1 MQYESTTSFIVI
13 IKQLIRSEIILGDE
27 IINIAQYIIICSTI
41 VLQCEQLLMIALF
54 CIKSFINFESS
65 KIKSLVDFNLSN

>member
-1 MQYESTTSFIVI
+1 MQCESTTSFIVT
-13 IKQLIRSEIILGDE
+13 IKQLIKSEITLGDE

-41 VLQCEQLLMIALF
+41 VLQFEQFLITLF

-65 KIKSLVDFNLSN
+65 KIKSLADFNLSN

>member
-1 MQYESTTSFIVI
+1 MQCESTTSFIVT
-13 IKQLIRSEIILGDE
+13 IKQLIKSEITLGDE

-41 VLQCEQLLMIALF
+41 VLQCEQFLMITLF

-65 KIKSLVDFNLSN
+65 KIKPLADFNLSN